1 MGSDRKIILALF
13 ATSALVAPS
22 AALAQNAGADTMPH
36 ARQELDENGVN
47 WATGEQV
54 NYHTDVSV
62 GPNSPGGLRYV
73 RAQGWGIDTSSY
85 SMAMTGTAGVGFT
98 VGIGQRSINFNYSGG
113 QYVPDDG
120 SGATFVINS
129 STQYTVTLED
139 GTVIV
144 YTSFGIYDTAKA
156 RATTVTYPT
165 GEKLTLSYN
174 TIDYCTSNIDPCPSY
189 GHLVRLQ
196 SVGSSLG
203 YQLHYTYAKDDILT
217 PLQAASWKRLV
228 SITGINTTI
237 DPCDP
242 LAGTCTTTQSWPI
255 ATYDTS
261 GGVTLP
267 DGNHWAYTSGTS
279 QFTVKRPSAAT
290 ANLVVNV
297 DANNRVTSVVRDGM
311 TWTYNFTPGSGI
323 MTAVRTDP
331 LGHQKTVVS
340 NTTVGLPT
348 SITDENG
355 HITTRVYTNNQLT
368 KLTQPEGNYTQY
380 AYDGRGNLTTV
391 TRVAKAGSGL
401 ANIVTSATFPAS
413 CTNPATCNQPTNS
426 TDERGF
432 ITDYAY
438 NTDGTLQSVTL
449 PAPATGA
456 VRPQARY
463 TYTNITTPGGT
474 VVSRVQSVSQC
485 QTLASCTGAA
495 DETKITYGWSNQLL
509 LTGITRANGTGT
521 LSSAMTITNDNI
533 GNAKTV
539 DGPLAGTADTTTLR
553 FDLMRRPIGGSSPDP
568 DGAGTMKMRA
578 VRYTY
583 NIDGN
588 LSKIER
594 GTVNSASDAD
604 WAAMSVLETATIG
617 YDSAA
622 RPVTSSIAGSDSVT
636 QALTQLSYDGESR
649 LQCQAVRMNPAAFG
663 TLPADACTLGT
674 AGSFGSDR
682 ISKLIYDNADQV
694 TQLQTAVGTSDAA
707 NERTLTYSNNGLVT
721 SLKDAENNL
730 TTYVYDGFDRLSKTQ
745 YPNPTKG
752 SGTSSTTDYQ
762 QLTYDAASN
771 VTSRRLRDTTSIA
784 FTYDNLNRV
793 TLKNLPG
800 TEPDVTYGYDNL
812 GRITSASQTGNALSF
827 GWDALSRKTSE
838 TGPQGTTSFGYD
850 LADERTSIT
859 YPSTTAL
866 TINYAYLLTGELD
879 TIKQSTTVLA
889 DYSYDNL
896 GNRTGVTFGNGAAQ
910 AFTYDPV
917 SRLSQLTNALT
928 DTNDLTA
935 TFSYNPASQI
945 ASTVRTGD
953 MYAWTGH
960 GNGSTAFVQNG
971 LNQQTSIGGVPASWD
986 TKGNLTSEPQSGKT
1000 YGYSSENLLTSA
1012 SGGVTLGYDPAMRLY
1027 NIGTTTRFLYDG
1039 LDAIAEYNGS
1049 NALQRRF
1056 VFDPTT
1062 GQPVLWYE
1070 GTGTAST
1077 NRRYLST
1084 DERGSVISVSG
1095 STGASLGLNTYDE
1108 YGKPGAAN
1116 LGRYQYTGQKWIG
1129 EAGLYDYHLRDYVAH
1144 LGIFA
1149 QTDPIGQADSPNLYA
1164 YVLDDPVNYVD
1175 PLGLYWVT
1183 KCVTTTGGRLDC
1195 GQIWLED
1202 NPGWGNRDIG
1212 LTSPGE
1218 RLGGAGNDSTDTNKC
1233 PANAPP
1239 VSAGIAASAHIELG
1253 TGSSGRGAAGTL
1265 SGGVVVNR
1273 GPAGAFGSG
1282 GILRY
1287 SGRNQS
1293 GVPAQQGSWV
1303 LGASTSYG
1311 ISLVVTN
1318 AQSAQQLSGPF
1329 TTYSVSGGFGP
1340 VQFSAQLSLSGKIWQ
1355 VNVSLPGMGQTVGG
1369 SVSKLRTTTIA
1380 SAGCK

>member
-1 MGSDRKIILALF
+1 MGSNRKIILALF

-62 GPNSPGGLRYV
+62 GPNSAGGLRYV
-73 RAQGWGIDTSSY
+73 RAQGWGIDSSSY

-242 LAGTCTTTQSWPI
+242 LAGTCTTTQTWPI

-297 DANNRVTSVVRDGM
+297 DANNRVTSLVRDGM

-340 NTTVGLPT
+340 STTVGLPT

-413 CTNPATCNQPTNS
+413 CTNPATCNEPTNS

-485 QTLASCTGAA
+485 QTLASCTGGA
-495 DETKITYGWSNQLL
+495 DETKMTYGWSNQLL

-521 LSSAMTITNDNI
+521 LSSAKTITNDNI
-533 GNAKTV
+533 GNVRTV
-539 DGPLAGTADTTTLR
+539 DGPLSGTADTTTLR

-694 TQLQTAVGTSDAA
+694 TQVQTAVGTSDAA
-707 NERTLTYSNNGLVT
+707 NERTLSYSNNGLVT

-745 YPNPTKG
+745 YPNSTKG
-752 SGTSSTTDYQ
+752 SGTSSTTDYE

-784 FTYDNLNRV
+784 FTYDNLNRL

-896 GNRTGVTFGNGAAQ
+896 GNRTGVSFGNGASQ
-910 AFTYDPV
+910 AFTYDLV
-917 SRLSQLTNALT
+917 SRLSQLTNALA

-945 ASTVRTGD
+945 ASAVRTGD

-986 TKGNLTSEPQSGKT
+986 SKGNLTSEPQSGKT

-1077 NRRYLST
+1077 NRRYLSL

-1108 YGKPGAAN
+1108 YGKPGASN

-1129 EAGLYDYHLRDYVAH
+1129 EAGLYDYHFRDYVAH

-1149 QTDPIGQADSPNLYA
+1149 QTDPIGQVDSPNLYA
-1164 YVLDDPVNYVD
+1164 YVLNDPVNNVD
-1175 PLGLYWVT
+1175 ALGLMT
-1183 KCVTTTGGRLDC
+1183 ASEC
-1195 GQIWLED
+1195 GDLQA
-1202 NPGWGNRDIG
+1202 
-1212 LTSPGE
+1212 TSPGPVICGQRAPNQNAPIETGVIYGKIPINE
-1218 RLGGAGNDSTDTNKC
+1218 RFNSGDEDEQADSCSVVASQKGRIRFTGTSTSLILLGGITRTTGTFTNL
-1233 PANAPP
+1233 
-1239 VSAGIAASAHIELG
+1239 S
-1253 TGSSGRGAAGTL
+1253 TGSTGHFVSYGLGLGLGVGVGRVQGTYNSITNFIGYSETAEVGL
-1265 SGGVVVNR
+1265 SV
-1273 GPAGAFGSG
+1273 FGSALNLNAF
-1282 GILRY
+1282 ITQNA
-1287 SGRNQS
+1287 RNQVTAS
-1293 GVPAQQGSWV
+1293 GAGLSLAAPLPIPGLLSKF
-1303 LGASTSYG
+1303 GATATASSTS
-1311 ISLVVTN
+1311 ISQCKV
-1318 AQSAQQLSGPF
+1318 
-1329 TTYSVSGGFGP
+1329 
-1340 VQFSAQLSLSGKIWQ
+1340 
-1355 VNVSLPGMGQTVGG
+1355 GQ
-1369 SVSKLRTTTIA
+1369 K
-1380 SAGCK
+1380 